1 MDEVKK
7 EPEDLDEF
15 CDSIIHLCQQFPE
28 GINDKVILNQLPNL
42 DPRVR
47 AKCIN
52 KLLVAGKLD
61 LFKSADGLLYK
72 AKSPTQATN
81 IRGDQEE
88 KIVFK
93 IVETAGNLGIWLRDI
108 RYQSGLLQ
116 QQLNK
121 VLKSLETKK
130 LIKSV
135 KCVNATKKKVYMLY
149 HLEPDRSVTGGTWY
163 SDQDFESEFVE
174 ILNQQCHR
182 LLLHRRE
189 KALKSSVVAGPL
201 AVRNG
206 SMVNSKEILA
216 HISELGISKVQLRL
230 EDIEAIMLTLILDG
244 KAEKGEIHKQDGTM
258 YRAVN
263 FPVNTPGLVL
273 SPCGVCPVIKDC
285 SSTGIISPATCE
297 YLQDWLQF

>member
-1 MDEVKK
+1 MATVKV
-7 EPEDLDEF
+7 EPGEIDEF
-15 CDSIIHLCQQFPE
+15 SAKILGLCEQMPE
-28 GINDKVILNQLPNL
+28 GINDKVLQNELPDL

-47 AKCIN
+47 AQCIN
-52 KLLVAGKLD
+52 RLLVSGKLD
-61 LFKSADGLLYK
+61 LFKSTEGLLYK
-72 AKSPTQATN
+72 LKVPSKATN

-88 KIVFK
+88 KIVFTIIENAK
-93 IVETAGNLGIWLRDI
+93 NLGIWLRDI
-108 RYQSGLLQ
+108 RFNSGLLQ
-116 QQLNK
+116 NQLTK

-149 HLEPDRSVTGGTWY
+149 DLEPDRSVTGGTWY

-182 LLLHRRE
+182 FLMHRYE
-189 KALKSSVVAGPL
+189 VSAATKGGGPL

-206 SMVNSKEILA
+206 SLVLSKEILS
-216 HISELGISKVQLRL
+216 HISDLGISKVQLRL
-230 EDIEAIMLTLILDG
+230 EDIESIMQTLIYDG
-244 KAEKGEIHKQDGTM
+244 KAEKSQDEKGAAM

-263 FPVNTPGLVL
+263 FPVATPGLVL

-285 SSTGIISPATCE
+285 GQSGSITPASCQ
-297 YLQDWLQF
+297 YLKEWIQF